1 MAFLQNTAIIIP
13 VIAAALY
20 GSVKLSKID
29 VYPPIDAILNQNM
42 LLGVL
47 ILMHAMFGI
56 RPISEQPRITNVITS
71 SAWFKLISL
80 FIISFSTTN
89 DFEDAILV
97 IIIFLGL
104 VQLLRTK
111 EERKKYPYI
120 IV

>member
-1 MAFLQNTAIIIP
+1 MAFLQNNTIIVPII
-13 VIAAALY
+13 VAALY
-20 GSVKLSKID
+20 GSMKLSKID
-29 VYPPIDAILNQNM
+29 FYPRIDTFLNQNA

-47 ILMHAMFGI
+47 ILMQTMFGI
-56 RPISEQPRITNVITS
+56 KPIIEQPNITNSITS
-71 SAWFKLISL
+71 SVWFKLISL
-80 FIISFSTTN
+80 FIISFSTTT

-104 VQLLRTK
+104 IQLLRTK